1 MLSSLPRPDTFI
13 FLHTTIESRCI
24 YIIYK
29 TPLFFNSS
37 LGNFIENRRCFLW
50 KEETKM

>member
-13 FLHTTIESRCI
+13 FLHTTESRCI

-29 TPLFFNSS
+29 TLLFFNSS
-37 LGNFIENRRCFLW
+37 LGNFIENRRYFLW